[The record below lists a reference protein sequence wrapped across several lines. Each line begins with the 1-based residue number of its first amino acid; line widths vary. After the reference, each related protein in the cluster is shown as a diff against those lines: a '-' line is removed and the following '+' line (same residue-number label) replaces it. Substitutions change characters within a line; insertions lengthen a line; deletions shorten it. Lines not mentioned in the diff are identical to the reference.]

1 MKPVNLQFLSIT
13 IHMKRREFLE
23 KSGILLAGLGTSS
36 VLHPAILKALMIEP
50 AAQSTFYDAEH
61 VVILMQENRSF
72 DHAFGSLKGVRGF
85 LDRRAF
91 VKQDGHSVFFQK
103 NDDGKYAAP
112 ARLDLRNT
120 KSTWMSS
127 LPHSWN
133 NQQHALNK
141 GKYDSWLQAKAS
153 DNKNYKDI
161 PLTLGYYNREDLP
174 FYYQLA
180 DAFTI
185 FDQYF
190 SSSLTG
196 TTPNRLFHW
205 SGTLREQ
212 KNGKV
217 KANVYNENIDY
228 DKEHQARWKSFPEIL
243 EEKNISWR
251 IYQNEISLPKGMSE
265 EQDAWLGNFTDNPI
279 EWFSKFNVKFSKGY
293 HEHIPNIIASLK
305 KEIEKHPDRKENLE
319 KRIAELEED
328 KVKYHPD
335 QFGKLSQTER
345 NLHEKAFTTNV
356 NDPDYRNLEIGN
368 DENGDRLVVPKG
380 DVLYQFRTDVEN
392 KKLPLVS
399 WLIAPEHFSDHPG
412 SPWYG
417 AWYISEVLNILT
429 KDPETWKKTIF
440 IINYDENDGY
450 FDHVLPFAPP
460 LNPNQ
465 PVNLNG
471 TEGVEYVS
479 RKQEYMTSPA
489 LKDHEKIEGT
499 IGLGYRVPMIIA
511 SPWTKGGFVNSE
523 VSDHT
528 SVLMFLEKFIYKK
541 FNKNVTVNNISDWRR
556 AICGD
561 LTSAFNS
568 SNIKIPEMNYLDQK
582 EYAKTINSAKNK
594 PLPHLKWYAE
604 NELNNNILA
613 VQERGIKPSNALP
626 YNFHVNLEDG
636 KIMMK
641 NLKEK
646 AVPLIIYD
654 RTKFEEDDFYFSY
667 TLYAKQELSHSV
679 DPGVYDY
686 EIFGPNGFYRNFK
699 GNNTSELKISLSN
712 FPSKNMV
719 ELFIEKTNENNN
731 VVIVEDLYEKNQAS
745 TIHQTEKLKFN
756 LDKTKGWYDLKI
768 ISDNNIWH
776 FAGRLETGKPSIS
789 DPHWT

>member
-1 MKPVNLQFLSIT
+1 MN
-13 IHMKRREFLE
+13 RREFLE
-23 KSGILLAGLGTSS
+23 KSGILMAGLGTSS
-36 VLHPAILKALMIEP
+36 VLHPAILKALLIEP

-85 LDRRAF
+85 SDRRAF
-91 VKQDGHSVFFQK
+91 IKQDGHSIFFQK
-103 NDDGKYAAP
+103 NNDGKYAAP
-112 ARLDLRNT
+112 ARLDLKNT

-127 LPHSWN
+127 LPHSWG
-133 NQQHALNK
+133 NQQEALNN
-141 GKYDSWLQAKAS
+141 GKYDRWLQAKAS
-153 DNKNYKDI
+153 DNKSYKDI

-190 SSSLTG
+190 CSSLTG

-243 EEKNISWR
+243 EEQNISWR
-251 IYQNEISLPKGMSE
+251 IYQNEISLPKGMSG
-265 EQDAWLGNFTDNPI
+265 EQEAWLSNFTDNPI
-279 EWFSKFNVKFSKGY
+279 EWFSNFNVKFSKGY
-293 HEHIPNIIASLK
+293 YEHIPKIIAYLK
-305 KEIEKHPDRKENLE
+305 NEIEKHPERKDVLE
-319 KRIAELEED
+319 KKIAELKED
-328 KVKYHPD
+328 QVKYHPD
-335 QFGKLSQTER
+335 QYSKLSQKER
-345 NLHEKAFTTNV
+345 NLHEKAFTINS
-356 NDPDYRNLEIGN
+356 NDPNYWNLEIGK
-368 DENGDRLVVPKG
+368 DENGEQLVVPKG
-380 DVLYQFRTDVEN
+380 DVLHQFRKDVEN

-460 LNPNQ
+460 MNPVQ
-465 PVNLNG
+465 PVDMNG
-471 TEGVEYVS
+471 TEGVEFVS
-479 RKQEYMTSPA
+479 RKQEYMASPT
-489 LKDHEKIEGT
+489 LKQHEKIEGT
-499 IGLGYRVPMIIA
+499 VGLGYRVPMIIA

-528 SVLMFLEKFIYKK
+528 SVLMFLENFIRKK
-541 FNKNVTVNNISDWRR
+541 FSKDVTVENISNWRR

-568 SNIKIPEMNYLDQK
+568 SSIKIPEMNYLSQK
-582 EYAKTINSAKNK
+582 EYAKTINSARNK
-594 PLPHLKWYAE
+594 PVPNLKWYKE
-604 NELNNNILA
+604 NELSTELLA
-613 VQERGIKPSNALP
+613 IQERGIKPSNALP
-626 YNFHVNLEDG
+626 YNYHINLGSGE
-636 KIMMK
+636 IVMM
-641 NLKEK
+641 NVTER
-646 AVPLIIYD
+646 AVPIIIYD
-654 RTKFEEDDFYFSY
+654 RTRFNEDNFYFSY
-667 TLYAKQELSHSV
+667 ALYSKQELSHIIQ
-679 DPGVYDY
+679 PGAYNY
-686 EIFGPNGFYRNFK
+686 EVFGPNGFYRNFK
-699 GNNTSELKISLSN
+699 GNNTPELKISLIN
-712 FPSKNMV
+712 NLSKNTV
-719 ELFIEKTNENNN
+719 EIWIENAHENN
-731 VVIVEDLYEKNQAS
+731 ISIMVEDLYEKIEK
-745 TIHQTEKLKFN
+745 TIDIDNTKTLKFL

-768 ISDNNIWH
+768 NSNSNIWH
-776 FAGRLETGKPSIS
+776 FAGRLENGKTSIS
-789 DPHWT
+789 DPHWS